1 LTDFKFIHAAD
12 LHLGSPFRGLALKEP
27 DVARRF
33 AEASRAAFSD
43 LVSGA
48 IDEAVD
54 FMVIAGDV
62 YDGDWRDNSI
72 GLYFNRELGRLE
84 RAGIEVFLL
93 RGNHD
98 AESIVTRS
106 VLLPKSV
113 RQFSTEAPETFHIER
128 LQVALHG
135 QGFADR
141 AVTDNLVIKYPDPM
155 AGWFNIGVLHT
166 GLTGRPPHDT
176 YAPCSKGHLGA
187 RGYEYWALGHVHEFE
202 LVGTEPY
209 IVFPGNLQGRSIREQ
224 GAKGAVLV
232 SVADNVVI
240 DLERLIVDRA
250 RWVEIKLDAH
260 DLDSEGAVVR
270 AAEEALQPLRAD
282 AEDRLMALRF
292 VLTGE
297 TPLHRQLVAQ
307 REQLADEVQAAAHRV
322 HGDIWLEKLDIR
334 TRAPARRH
342 APAASATAAD
352 LAALLEQAV
361 ESGDLRDK
369 AAAFLAEVKLRM
381 PGTIPADEQGIEAD
395 LDVLIAE
402 ARDLLLLRTAGSA

>member
-1 LTDFKFIHAAD
+1 LTEFKFIHAAD

-72 GLYFNRELGRLE
+72 GLYFNRELGRLA
-84 RAGIEVFLL
+84 RAGIDVFLL

-98 AESIVTRS
+98 AESVVTRS
-106 VLLPKSV
+106 VSLPQSV
-113 RQFSTEAPETFHIER
+113 RQFSTEAPETFRIER
-128 LQVALHG
+128 LRVALHG
-135 QGFADR
+135 QGFAER
-141 AVTDNLVIKYPDPM
+141 AVTENLVIKYPDPV

-232 SVADNVVI
+232 SVADNLVI
-240 DLERLIVDRA
+240 DLERLIVDQA
-250 RWVEIKLDAH
+250 RWVEVKLEAR
-260 DLDSEGAVVR
+260 DLDSEGAVLR

-282 AEDRLMALRF
+282 AEERLMAVRF
-292 VLTGE
+292 AITGE
-297 TPLHRQLVAQ
+297 TPLHRQLVGR

-322 HGDIWLEKLDIR
+322 HGDIWLEKLEIR
-334 TRAPARRH
+334 TRAPVRRQV
-342 APAASATAAD
+342 PAAAAPAAD
-352 LAALLEQAV
+352 LAALLEDAAK
-361 ESGDLRDK
+361 GADLRDR
-369 AAAFLAEVKLRM
+369 AAEFLAEVKLRM
-381 PGTIPADEQGIEAD
+381 PGTIPADEQAIEAD

-402 ARDLLLLRTAGSA
+402 ARDLLLLRTAGPA